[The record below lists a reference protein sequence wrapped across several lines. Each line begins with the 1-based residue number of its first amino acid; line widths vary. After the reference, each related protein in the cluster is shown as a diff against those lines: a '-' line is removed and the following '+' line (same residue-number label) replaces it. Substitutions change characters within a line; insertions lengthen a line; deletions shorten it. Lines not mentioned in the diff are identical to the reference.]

1 MRFPVVNLLSSPG
14 KNRIVPRTTSYE
26 AAAAQ
31 SRHFLPERKFM
42 SLYSNF
48 NLQSMRVDL
57 VGSLLRPQSVKD
69 GFVAFGDGKISEAQ
83 LKETQNKAIRE
94 VVAKQVAH
102 NLPIVVDG
110 EFRRTS
116 FMESFSVVAGV
127 EEWQAGVKSYH
138 EVLKRA
144 DRDETV
150 THKGQDPILLNR
162 KRVTQKL
169 KLMRNSL
176 LDDFR
181 FTQSLTEQP
190 VKVTLIGPDRIQQ
203 CYDAEAS
210 RAVYSNTAEFLRDV
224 VTVEHEMIEQL
235 SQAGCR
241 YIGIDAPGYTAYV
254 DPNSVAAMRSRGE
267 DPMEV
272 MERSIQADNEIIA
285 GFADAIFGIHIC
297 RGNRQS
303 MWHRE
308 GHYDAIAEKLFA
320 GLQHQRLLLEYDTER
335 AGSFE
340 PLRFVPKGKIAVLG
354 LITTKVGRV
363 ESVDELWRR
372 IDEAARYLSLEQL
385 AISPQCG
392 FASSL
397 RGNLLTEDEQFR
409 KLDVMLEVARRVW
422 DA

>member
-1 MRFPVVNLLSSPG
+1 MS
-14 KNRIVPRTTSYE
+14 VP
-26 AAAAQ
+26 
-31 SRHFLPERKFM
+31 
-42 SLYSNF
+42 SNID
-48 NLQSMRVDL
+48 LRSMRVDL

-69 GFVAFGDGKISEAQ
+69 AFIAFGEGRTNEAQ
-83 LKETQNKAIRE
+83 LKQTQDQAIRE
-94 VVAKQVAH
+94 VVAKQVGH

-127 EEWQAGVKSYH
+127 EEWQAGVKTYH
-138 EVLKRA
+138 ELLKRME
-144 DRDETV
+144 RDESV

-169 KLMRNSL
+169 KLVRNSL

-181 FTQSLTEQP
+181 FTQSLTDRP

-203 CYDAEAS
+203 CYDADAS
-210 RAVYSNTAEFLRDV
+210 RGVYPNTAEFLRDV
-224 VTVEHEMIEQL
+224 VIVERQIIEQL

-254 DPNSVAAMRSRGE
+254 DPDSVAAMRSRGD
-267 DPMEV
+267 DPMEI
-272 MERSIQADNEIIA
+272 MGRSIQADNEMIA
-285 GFADAIFGIHIC
+285 GFADTVFGIHIC

-308 GHYDAIAEKLFA
+308 GHYDAIAEKLFP
-320 GLQHQRLLLEYDTER
+320 GLRHERLLLEYDTER

-354 LITTKVGRV
+354 LITTKVSRV
-363 ESVDELWRR
+363 ETVDELRRR
-372 IDEAARYLSLEQL
+372 IDQAAHYLPVEQL

-409 KLDVMLEVARRVW
+409 KLDVMLEAARKVW
-422 DA
+422 N

>member
-1 MRFPVVNLLSSPG
+1 
-14 KNRIVPRTTSYE
+14 
-26 AAAAQ
+26 
-31 SRHFLPERKFM
+31 
-42 SLYSNF
+42 
-48 NLQSMRVDL
+48 MRVDL
-57 VGSLLRPQSVKD
+57 VGSLLRPQSVKAA
-69 GFVAFGDGKISEAQ
+69 FVAFGEGKITEAQ
-83 LKETQNKAIRE
+83 LKETLDQSIRE

-102 NLPIVVDG
+102 NLPIVLDG

-127 EEWQAGVKSYH
+127 EEWQAGVKTYH
-138 EVLKRA
+138 ELLKRME
-144 DRDETV
+144 RDESV

-169 KLMRNSL
+169 KLVRNAL

-181 FTQSLTEQP
+181 FTQSLTERP

-210 RAVYSNTAEFLRDV
+210 RAVYPNTAEFLHDV
-224 VTVEHEMIEQL
+224 VIVERQIIAQL
-235 SQAGCR
+235 SQTGCR

-254 DPNSVAAMRSRGE
+254 DPDSLAAIRSRGE
-267 DPMEV
+267 DPMEI
-272 MERSIQADNEIIA
+272 MERSINSDNEIIA
-285 GFADAIFGIHIC
+285 GFPETIFGIHIC

-363 ESVDELWRR
+363 ETVDELRRR
-372 IDEAARYLSLEQL
+372 IDEAAHYLSLEQL

-397 RGNLLTEDEQFR
+397 RGNLLSEDEQFR
-409 KLDVMLEVARRVW
+409 KLEVMLEVARKVW
-422 DA
+422 N

>member
-1 MRFPVVNLLSSPG
+1 MSLHSNVNLP
-14 KNRIVPRTTSYE
+14 
-26 AAAAQ
+26 
-31 SRHFLPERKFM
+31 
-42 SLYSNF
+42 
-48 NLQSMRVDL
+48 SMRVDL
-57 VGSLLRPQSVKD
+57 VGSLLRPQSVKAV
-69 GFVAFGDGKISEAQ
+69 FVAFGEGKITEAQ
-83 LKETQNKAIRE
+83 LKETLDQAIRE
-94 VVAKQVAH
+94 VVAKQVGH

-127 EEWQAGVKSYH
+127 EEWQAGVKTYH
-138 EVLKRA
+138 EILKRME
-144 DRDETV
+144 RDESV

-169 KLMRNSL
+169 KLVRNSL

-181 FTQSLTEQP
+181 FTQSLTERP

-210 RAVYSNTAEFLRDV
+210 RAVYPNTAEFLRDV
-224 VTVEHEMIEQL
+224 VIVERQIIAQL
-235 SQAGCR
+235 SQTGCR

-254 DPNSVAAMRSRGE
+254 DPDSLAVIRSRGE
-267 DPMEV
+267 DPMEI
-272 MERSIQADNEIIA
+272 MERSINSDNEIIA
-285 GFADAIFGIHIC
+285 GFPETIFGIHIC

-363 ESVDELWRR
+363 ETVDELRRR
-372 IDEAARYLSLEQL
+372 IDEAAHYLPLEQL

-397 RGNLLTEDEQFR
+397 RGNLLSEDEQFR
-409 KLDVMLEVARRVW
+409 KLEVMLEVARKVW
-422 DA
+422 N

>member
-1 MRFPVVNLLSSPG
+1 MSG
-14 KNRIVPRTTSYE
+14 
-26 AAAAQ
+26 AAAQ
-31 SRHFLPERKFM
+31 SRHLLPEGKFM
-42 SLYSNF
+42 SVHSNV
-48 NLQSMRVDL
+48 NLESMRVDL

-69 GFVAFGDGKISEAQ
+69 AFVAFGDGKITETQ
-83 LKETQNKAIRE
+83 LKEAQDQAIRD
-94 VVAKQVAH
+94 VIAKQVGH

-127 EEWQAGVKSYH
+127 EEWQAGVKTYH
-138 EVLKRA
+138 ELLKRME
-144 DRDETV
+144 RDESV

-162 KRVTQKL
+162 KRVTQRL
-169 KLMRNSL
+169 KLVRNSL
-176 LDDFR
+176 LDDFQ
-181 FTQSLTEQP
+181 FTQSLTNQP

-254 DPNSVAAMRSRGE
+254 DPDSVAAMRSRGD

-272 MERSIQADNEIIA
+272 IERSINADNEIIA
-285 GFADAIFGIHIC
+285 GISQTIFGIHIC

-303 MWHRE
+303 LWHRE

-340 PLRFVPKGKIAVLG
+340 PLRFVPKDKIAVLG

-363 ESVDELWRR
+363 ETVDELRRR

-409 KLDVMLEVARRVW
+409 KLDVMLEVARKVW
-422 DA
+422 NA

>member
-1 MRFPVVNLLSSPG
+1 
-14 KNRIVPRTTSYE
+14 
-26 AAAAQ
+26 
-31 SRHFLPERKFM
+31 M
-42 SLYSNF
+42 SIHPNIDLR
-48 NLQSMRVDL
+48 SMRVDL

-69 GFVAFGDGKISEAQ
+69 AFIAFGEGRTNEAQ
-83 LKETQNKAIRE
+83 LKQTQDQAIRE
-94 VVAKQVAH
+94 VVAKQVGH

-127 EEWQAGVKSYH
+127 EEWQAGVKTYH
-138 EVLKRA
+138 ELLKRME
-144 DRDETV
+144 RDESV
-150 THKGQDPILLNR
+150 THKGLDPILLNR
-162 KRVTQKL
+162 KRVTQRL
-169 KLMRNSL
+169 KLVRNSL

-181 FTQSLTEQP
+181 FTQSLTDRP

-203 CYDAEAS
+203 GYDADAS
-210 RAVYSNTAEFLRDV
+210 RGVYPNTAEFLRDV
-224 VTVEHEMIEQL
+224 VIVERQIIEQL

-254 DPNSVAAMRSRGE
+254 DPDSVAAMRSRDD
-267 DPMEV
+267 DPMEI
-272 MERSIQADNEIIA
+272 MERSIQADNEMIA
-285 GFADAIFGIHIC
+285 GFADTVFGIHIC

-363 ESVDELWRR
+363 ETVDELRRR
-372 IDEAARYLSLEQL
+372 IDEAAHYLPLEQL

-409 KLDVMLEVARRVW
+409 KLDVMLEVARKVW
-422 DA
+422 N

>member
-1 MRFPVVNLLSSPG
+1 
-14 KNRIVPRTTSYE
+14 
-26 AAAAQ
+26 
-31 SRHFLPERKFM
+31 M
-42 SLYSNF
+42 SAHSNID
-48 NLQSMRVDL
+48 LRSMRVDL
-57 VGSLLRPQSVKD
+57 VGSLLRPRSVKD
-69 GFVAFGDGKISEAQ
+69 AFIAFGEGRTNEAQ
-83 LKETQNKAIRE
+83 LKQTQDQAIRE
-94 VVAKQVAH
+94 VVAKQVGH

-127 EEWQAGVKSYH
+127 EEWQAGVKTYH
-138 EVLKRA
+138 ELLKRME
-144 DRDETV
+144 RDESV

-169 KLMRNSL
+169 KLVRNSL

-181 FTQSLTEQP
+181 FTQSLTDRP

-203 CYDAEAS
+203 CYDADAS
-210 RAVYSNTAEFLRDV
+210 RGVYPNAAEFLCDV
-224 VTVEHEMIEQL
+224 VIVERQIIEQL

-254 DPNSVAAMRSRGE
+254 DPDSVAAMRSRGD
-267 DPMEV
+267 DPMEI
-272 MERSIQADNEIIA
+272 MGRSIQADNEMIA
-285 GFADAIFGIHIC
+285 GFADTVFGIHIC

-363 ESVDELWRR
+363 ETVDELRRR
-372 IDEAARYLSLEQL
+372 IDQAAHYLPLEQL

-397 RGNLLTEDEQFR
+397 RGNLLSEDEQFR
-409 KLDVMLEVARRVW
+409 KLEVMLEVARKVW
-422 DA
+422 N